1 MKTEPTVTNLPA
13 WTPSEPYKPGTRI
26 KAFGHDVIVD
36 PVIDGRHLA
45 KHAGVP
51 SVALRDWRR
60 RRLIPKARYSPSW
73 WIAVVKDLYET
84 EIRPKNLIKMAK
96 ARHRF

>member
-1 MKTEPTVTNLPA
+1 VTNLPA
-13 WTPSEPYKPGTRI
+13 WTPFEPYKPRARI

-45 KHAGVP
+45 KRAVRCVAGLAP
-51 SVALRDWRR
+51 APPDPEGALHPELVDCRR
-60 RRLIPKARYSPSW
+60 QG
-73 WIAVVKDLYET
+73 VYET
-84 EIRPKNLIKMAK
+84 EIRLKNLIKMAK